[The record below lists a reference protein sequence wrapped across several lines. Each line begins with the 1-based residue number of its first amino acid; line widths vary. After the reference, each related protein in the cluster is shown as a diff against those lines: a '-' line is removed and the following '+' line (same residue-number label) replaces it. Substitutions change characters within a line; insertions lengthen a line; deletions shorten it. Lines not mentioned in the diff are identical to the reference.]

1 MDEIALDWS
10 LRPIKGALPIAIQA
24 LKDGFKGFILP
35 QENAQEAA
43 IVSGID
49 VYGMSLLEV
58 IDFFEGK
65 SKVEPLLINTRA
77 IFEQ

>member
-1 MDEIALDWS
+1 L
-10 LRPIKGALPIAIQA
+10 
-24 LKDGFKGFILP
+24 KGFILP